1 MENMHVADM
10 FDERKMTEWEDKPEA
25 DKTWAQAKTYFGT
38 LYKKRMYLHEGP
50 HQILG
55 RPQ

>member
-1 MENMHVADM
+1 MHVADM